1 MADKSRDN
9 VLLAIM
15 QRVELFRKSN
25 MSHALLYMTKV
36 HAGLPSTVLKVSQGI
51 SEETKRLWLEH
62 FSSPALSPDDIALK
76 HATFIS
82 WMSIVS
88 RMVTAWSH
96 TEHDSSGSKLFPH
109 LLTEML
115 AHAKSFT
122 EAAAPV
128 ADENRDN
135 DAAYLKE
142 LRSAKE
148 RHNNMVQM
156 YISWRDRVSDLM
168 KAQETSD
175 HKSFLQYITV
185 SGLLYFI
192 DSLREETNRNR
203 CTKSSADMAR
213 CRATEM
219 TRLRTYRQRMED
231 ALSFEV
237 TNSFGMK
244 KTERFRL
251 HPVLDH
257 LFDLQTYRALRSDI
271 MEFINATA
279 ENKQLRMG
287 LLKKYFERQALIEVH
302 QRMLEM
308 HEDVEAI
315 QLLIRRSKSAE
326 KQMVQDEILDRI
338 GNMEWEC
345 TRTWQE
351 EFHNFET
358 ARAYDDQDGVKPA
371 LGPMAG
377 SVRPLDTTWLT
388 SEVPRPLGQMV
399 GGGLTAARD
408 IAVVDMSGSMPQL
421 AVAQIH
427 QDIIGWQRLVRKVLD
442 ILRGGILEIVTLGV
456 PHMGT
461 VGLFIQDAVVPRL
474 RNILK
479 VLDDNIVSKYMTQS
493 IMPGEDVTL
502 GREERS
508 RKTRLMNNATIS
520 PTDIVS
526 YKVSETSVSLMYV
539 LKGLRLIL
547 QVVALFAAQKIFTET
562 YVAATAGGDRSNPP
576 KMGSLLYTFLAID
589 ATFQLF
595 VLLILVLLSYLNKR
609 QDNTYIIDDEYIMT
623 FLVEYFVTTVT
634 LATLGFVFAS
644 LMRSKRYFEYATQ
657 GIGVI
662 RSYRD
667 IMIGT
672 CAVVQCI
679 PFFMLF

>member
-1 MADKSRDN
+1 MTDKSRDN

-15 QRVELFRKSN
+15 QRVEYLRVSHV
-25 MSHALLYMTKV
+25 SHALLYMTKV
-36 HAGLPSTVLKVSQGI
+36 HAGLPTTVLKVSQGI
-51 SEETKRLWLEH
+51 SDETKMLWLKH
-62 FSSPALSPDDIALK
+62 FSSPVLSPDDVALK
-76 HATFIS
+76 HATFS
-82 WMSIVS
+82 AWMYVVH
-88 RMVTAWSH
+88 RMVMAWKNAPA
-96 TEHDSSGSKLFPH
+96 ESSGTQLFPS
-109 LLTEML
+109 LLSEML

-128 ADENRDN
+128 AEENRDN

-142 LRSAKE
+142 LRSATE
-148 RHNNMVQM
+148 RHANMVQM
-156 YISWRDRVSDLM
+156 YISWRDRISDLM
-168 KAQETSD
+168 KAQDTSD
-175 HKSFLQYITV
+175 RKTFMQYMKTASLLDYFDSKRDDLNRKRCKA
-185 SGLLYFI
+185 SG
-192 DSLREETNRNR
+192 
-203 CTKSSADMAR
+203 ADMAR
-213 CRATEM
+213 CRVTEM
-219 TRLRTYRQRMED
+219 ARLRMYRQRMED
-231 ALSFEV
+231 ALSFDV
-237 TNSFGMK
+237 TNSVGMK

-257 LFDLQTYRALRSDI
+257 LFDLQTYQALRSDI
-271 MEFINATA
+271 MEFINASS

-315 QLLIRRSKSAE
+315 QGLIRGNGAAE
-326 KQMVQDEILDRI
+326 KEEDQDKIQDRM
-338 GNMEWEC
+338 GNIEWEC

-351 EFHNFET
+351 EFHSVET
-358 ARAYDDQDGVKPA
+358 ARAYDDQDSVKPA
-371 LGPMAG
+371 LGPMPSA
-377 SVRPLDTTWLT
+377 VKPLDETWLKPA
-388 SEVPRPLGQMV
+388 VQVAPGIMV
-399 GGGLTAARD
+399 GGGIQAARD
-408 IAVVDMSGSMPQL
+408 IAVVDSSGSMPQL

-427 QDIIGWQRLVRKVLD
+427 QDILGWQRLVRKVLD
-442 ILRGGILEIVTLGV
+442 ILRGSILEVVTLGA
-456 PHMGT
+456 PHMGA
-461 VGLFIQDAVVPRL
+461 VGLFVQDAVVPRM

-493 IMPGEDVTL
+493 IVPGEDVML

-539 LKGLRLIL
+539 LKGMRLIL

-609 QDNTYIIDDEYIMT
+609 PDNTYIIDDDYIMT
-623 FLVEYFVTTVT
+623 FLIEYFVTTVT